1 MAGGQRAVPSGKGHN
16 FVVGGGCGG
25 KGRQQQ
31 QQQQQQ
37 EEGNNRLGR
46 CVHHR
51 MEGPN
56 PVRLQILLFESE
68 RGTREA
74 LLSCA
79 VPSVTGCRLIC
90 TTPGISS
97 NNNLLLPRE
106 QGCYQC
112 CESYVTAF
120 QFRQPLKTGFGTG
133 NLEIWK
139 QSVRNI
145 ARYPHAPQ
153 QARGGAAC
161 IGSAAFQT
169 HCGHSPMGSS
179 SGSPTRNTCD
189 AASKQAWIC
198 IFQGL
203 PTSSSQAKLLHFS

>member
-1 MAGGQRAVPSGKGHN
+1 MHEVVVQVGAAGNAEVARVMAGGQRAVPSGKGHN

-31 QQQQQQ
+31 QQQQQE

-90 TTPGISS
+90 TTPGI
-97 NNNLLLPRE
+97 
-106 QGCYQC
+106 
-112 CESYVTAF
+112 T
-120 QFRQPLKTGFGTG
+120 T
-133 NLEIWK
+133 
-139 QSVRNI
+139 
-145 ARYPHAPQ
+145 
-153 QARGGAAC
+153 
-161 IGSAAFQT
+161 
-169 HCGHSPMGSS
+169 
-179 SGSPTRNTCD
+179 
-189 AASKQAWIC
+189 
-198 IFQGL
+198 
-203 PTSSSQAKLLHFS
+203 